1 MSASRLS
8 QSIIT
13 RRCTAPICCGSRN
26 TASRA
31 RAANMK
37 PADVCLAVM
46 VAVIWG
52 LAFVA
57 SRIALDEFS
66 PELMTTL
73 RFAIAAVPCL
83 FVRKPKISWPLLIAI
98 SFTLFLGQFLAQA
111 YGIAHGVP
119 VGLTSVIVQSQA
131 LFTIAFAVIAF
142 RELPTPVQTLG
153 IGVATIGLLMI
164 CGTVGFDFSAG
175 AFAVL
180 MISPVSFAIG
190 NLLLRQAREVP
201 MFDLFAWLCL
211 VPPLPLLALALLTD
225 GPQPTWNS
233 LFHMSWTGFFCM
245 LGLGAISTSIAYWLW
260 GRLLRDY
267 SAAQVV
273 PFALLV
279 PFVGAAASAL
289 VFGETFGPLRLSGMV
304 IVVCG
309 IAVMLLS
316 KRSQTLPKLA

>member
-1 MSASRLS
+1 
-8 QSIIT
+8 
-13 RRCTAPICCGSRN
+13 
-26 TASRA
+26 
-31 RAANMK
+31 MK
-37 PADVCLAVM
+37 PYDVSLAVM

-83 FVRKPKISWPLLIAI
+83 FVRKPNVSWPLLMEI

-111 YGIAHGVP
+111 YGIAQGVP

-131 LFTIAFAVIAF
+131 LFTIAFAAIAF
-142 RELPTPVQTLG
+142 RELPTPLQGLG

-164 CGTVGFDFSAG
+164 CGTVGYDFSVG

-180 MISPVSFAIG
+180 MICPISFAIG
-190 NLLLRQAREVP
+190 NLLLRRAQDVR

-211 VPPLPLLALALLTD
+211 VAAIPLLALTLVAN
-225 GPQPTWNS
+225 GPQPTWHALS
-233 LFHMSWTGFFCM
+233 HMSPTGFVCM
-245 LGLGAISTSIAYWLW
+245 LALGGLSTSIAYWLW

-267 SAAQVV
+267 PAAQVV

-279 PFVGAAASAL
+279 PFVGAAASTI
-289 VFGETFGPLRLSGMV
+289 VFGERFGPLRLSGMV

-309 IAVMLLS
+309 IAIMLLS
-316 KRSQTLPKLA
+316 KRAQVMPKIA

>member
-1 MSASRLS
+1 
-8 QSIIT
+8 
-13 RRCTAPICCGSRN
+13 
-26 TASRA
+26 
-31 RAANMK
+31 MK

-142 RELPTPVQTLG
+142 RERPMPMQTLG

-211 VPPLPLLALALLTD
+211 VPPLPLLALALVTD
-225 GPQPTWNS
+225 GPRATWYS
-233 LFHMSWTGFFCM
+233 LIHMSWTGFACM

-279 PFVGAAASAL
+279 PFVGAAASAV
-289 VFGETFGPLRLSGMV
+289 VFGETFGPLRLSGML

>member
-1 MSASRLS
+1 
-8 QSIIT
+8 
-13 RRCTAPICCGSRN
+13 
-26 TASRA
+26 
-31 RAANMK
+31 MK
-37 PADVCLAVM
+37 PYDVCLAVM

-66 PELMTTL
+66 PALMTAL

-83 FVRKPKISWPLLIAI
+83 FVRKPLVSWPLLIAI
-98 SFTLFLGQFLAQA
+98 SGTLFLGQFLAQA
-111 YGIAHGVP
+111 YGIALGVP

-131 LFTIAFAVIAF
+131 LFTIAFAAIAF
-142 RELPTPVQTLG
+142 REMPTPMQALG
-153 IGVATIGLLMI
+153 IGIATTGLLMI

-175 AFAVL
+175 EFAVL

-190 NLLLRQAREVP
+190 NLLLRQARDVP

-211 VPPLPLLALALLTD
+211 VPPLPLLALALVTD
-225 GPQPTWNS
+225 GPQATWHS
-233 LFHMSWTGFFCM
+233 LIHMSLTGLLCM
-245 LGLGAISTSIAYWLW
+245 LALGAISTSIAYWLW

-267 SAAQVV
+267 AAAQVV

-279 PFVGAAASAL
+279 PFVGAAASTV
-289 VFGETFGPLRLSGMV
+289 VFGERFGPLRLSGMV

-316 KRSQTLPKLA
+316 KRSQVLPKIA

>member
-1 MSASRLS
+1 
-8 QSIIT
+8 
-13 RRCTAPICCGSRN
+13 
-26 TASRA
+26 
-31 RAANMK
+31 MK
-37 PADVCLAVM
+37 PSDVALAVM

-142 RELPTPVQTLG
+142 RELPTPMQTVG
-153 IGVATIGLLMI
+153 IGVATTGLLMI

-175 AFAVL
+175 VFAVL
-180 MISPVSFAIG
+180 MTSPVSFAIG

-211 VPPLPLLALALLTD
+211 LPPLPLLALAFAVD
-225 GPQPTWNS
+225 GPRATWYS
-233 LFHMSWTGFFCM
+233 LSQMSLTGWTSM
-245 LGLGAISTSIAYWLW
+245 LFIGAISTSIAYWLW
-260 GRLLRDY
+260 GRLLRDHT
-267 SAAQVV
+267 AAQVV

-279 PFVGAAASAL
+279 PFVGAAASTV
-289 VFGETFGPLRLSGMV
+289 VFGETFGPLRLAGMI

-316 KRSQTLPKLA
+316 KRPQALPKIA